1 MTDRIRASRPGAVV
15 VKLGGSVLT
24 GGKSYARAA
33 RWLEQ
38 TCGDGGP
45 LGFGAPLLVVV
56 SAEQGATDRLLA
68 EAESIC
74 ATPDSRSLDLLW
86 STGELRS
93 AALLALHL
101 QARGVAARALNVHET
116 GLRTH
121 ETGLR
126 SGRGGA
132 AAGAHLRRALETHA
146 VVVVPGFL
154 ATDADEAIVSLGRG
168 GSDLTAVTLAV
179 SVGAS
184 RCELIKDV
192 PGYFTADPAA
202 DAGARHIPT
211 MTVDEALAM
220 ARGGCELVQ
229 AAALDAARAHGV
241 RLVIRTTGAD
251 TRRTIVH
258 SHGDS
263 HAIRYEDD
271 SRRTAVG
278 A

>member
-1 MTDRIRASRPGAVV
+1 MTEVQGAVV
-15 VKLGGSVLT
+15 IKLGGSVLT
-24 GGKSYARAA
+24 CAKSYARAA
-33 RWLEQ
+33 RWLER
-38 TCGDGGP
+38 TSDDDGP

-56 SAEQGATDRLLA
+56 SAEHGVTDRLLA

-74 ATPDSRSLDLLW
+74 AAPDRRSLDLLW

-116 GLRTH
+116 GLRPAH
-121 ETGLR
+121 GTGR
-126 SGRGGA
+126 A
-132 AAGAHLRRALETHA
+132 TAAHLRRALATHA

-154 ATDADEAIVSLGRG
+154 ATDADGAIVSLGRG
-168 GSDLTAVTLAV
+168 GSDLTAVRLAA

-184 RCELIKDV
+184 RCELVKDV

-202 DAGARHIPT
+202 VAAARHIPV
-211 MTVDEALAM
+211 MTVGEALTM
-220 ARGGCELVQ
+220 ARDGCELVQ
-229 AAALDAARAHGV
+229 EAALDAARAHGV
-241 RLVIRTTGAD
+241 PLVIRGSGAD
-251 TRRTIVH
+251 TRHTIVRVDTE
-258 SHGDS
+258 GES
-263 HAIRYEDD
+263 HAIRHEDD